1 MPQIDRM
8 RARLETG
15 GELTELLSAAWE
27 AFSLL
32 LAACCDCEERAAE
45 LSAAFAFASAAAAQG
60 RLLIASAPS
69 LAAGPGNPAS
79 YGGCAEADLEKT
91 ADSLA
96 GLAGVLA
103 ARLSAAARLA
113 PGPGDRAACQD
124 AAAQAA
130 EVYELLAPDE

>member
-8 RARLETG
+8 RTRLETG
-15 GELTELLSAAWE
+15 SELIELLSAAGE

-32 LAACCDCEERAAE
+32 LAACCDCEGRAVE
-45 LSAAFAFASAAAAQG
+45 LSAAFAFASAASAQG
-60 RLLIASAPS
+60 RLVIASAPS
-69 LAAGPGNPAS
+69 LPACPGSPAS
-79 YGGCAEADLEKT
+79 YGGCAGADLEKT

-96 GLAGVLA
+96 GLAGVLS

-113 PGPGDRAACQD
+113 PGPGDRVACQD

-130 EVYELLAPDE
+130 QIYELLASGE